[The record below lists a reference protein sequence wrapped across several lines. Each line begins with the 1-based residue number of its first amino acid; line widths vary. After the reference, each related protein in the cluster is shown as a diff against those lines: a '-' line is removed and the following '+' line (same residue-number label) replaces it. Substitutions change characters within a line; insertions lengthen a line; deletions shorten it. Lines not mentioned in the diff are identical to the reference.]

1 MMNPAITAALLAAQH
16 SAAPGPVERLTKA
29 DAVRS
34 DKAIAIDP
42 ATPAERQQI
51 DDAIGL
57 GLIQRRADGR
67 LFINPKAVE
76 ERNARIGAQFL
87 LVTLIGLSILASAA
101 ALFAFAAR

>member
-1 MMNPAITAALLAAQH
+1 MNASVTAALLAAQH
-16 SAAPGPVERLTKA
+16 SAATDPVARLTKA
-29 DAVRS
+29 GAVRS

-42 ATPAERQQI
+42 ATASERQQI
-51 DDAIGL
+51 EDAIGL
-57 GLIQRRADGR
+57 GLIQRRADGQ

-87 LVTLIGLSILASAA
+87 LVTMIGLSILASAA